1 MSEASDVLGALAS
14 GLAADTA
21 QSGKKALEILRA
33 RSPEIFEL
41 SEQTGEDLVATAAS
55 FIDVLLASLRV
66 DEELPWNEYDQ
77 RARAHGRLRAA
88 HGVPLE
94 SLIEVLAVFRRATRG
109 LVVQPLGGKSRRRVG
124 LGRALRGPERALGR
138 RQLS

>member
-55 FIDVLLASLRV
+55 FIDGLLASLRV

-77 RARAHGRLRAA
+77 RAPAHGRLRAA
-88 HGVPLE
+88 QGVPLE
-94 SLIEVLAVFRRATRG
+94 SHSEVLAAYRPPP
-109 LVVQPLGGKSRRRVG
+109 LVVEMQPL
-124 LGRALRGPERALGR
+124 
-138 RQLS
+138 

>member
-21 QSGKKALEILRA
+21 ESGKKALEVLRA

-41 SEQTGEDLVATAAS
+41 SEQSGEDLVATAAS

-66 DEELPWNEYDQ
+66 DEELPWNEWPCTGAQ
-77 RARAHGRLRAA
+77 RSGW
-88 HGVPLE
+88 
-94 SLIEVLAVFRRATRG
+94 
-109 LVVQPLGGKSRRRVG
+109 
-124 LGRALRGPERALGR
+124 
-138 RQLS
+138 

>member
-1 MSEASDVLGALAS
+1 MSEASGVLGALAG
-14 GLAADTA
+14 GLAADTG
-21 QSGKKALEILRA
+21 QGGKEALEILRA

-66 DEELPWNEYDQ
+66 DEELPWNEHDQ

-88 HGVPLE
+88 QGVPLE
-94 SLIEVLAVFRRATRG
+94 PLIEAPAVHRRAT
-109 LVVQPLGGKSRRRVG
+109 P
-124 LGRALRGPERALGR
+124 GPAIQALGVKPR
-138 RQLS
+138 RDC